1 MSRFSKCLWIQN
13 CWTCYSAGTKRHKFF
28 FCLVEGYMIP
38 NRILAITLAMEQ
50 LFFLQS
56 LITDGQPNKMPT
68 AKGCLKFYKHLS
80 NQTTSWNRVSPID
93 KHMEACLF
101 PTMLHSHCSLVV
113 LLLGGNWGDTTF
125 LLSVH
130 EIVSF
135 LQHKMIIES
144 NSSLLN
150 KVFCQAFYYCSKCVV
165 TCTYLYLQFWAI
177 LPIIAH
183 NYTILKGR
191 NLLLSSE
198 NLSGAHFPAQIPTSR
213 SVLRSFGVRVED
225 RKS

>member
-1 MSRFSKCLWIQN
+1 MPLNSELLNLLFCRYKKTQVFLFGRRVYDSQQDFGNNLGHGAAFS
-13 CWTCYSAGTKRHKFF
+13 
-28 FCLVEGYMIP
+28 
-38 NRILAITLAMEQ
+38 
-50 LFFLQS
+50 LQS

-80 NQTTSWNRVSPID
+80 NQSTSWNRVSPID

-101 PTMLHSHCSLVV
+101 PTMLHSHCCIVV

-135 LQHKMIIES
+135 LQHKIIIES
-144 NSSLLN
+144 NSSLPN

-183 NYTILKGR
+183 NYTLLKGR
-191 NLLLSSE
+191 NLLLRIWAE
-198 NLSGAHFPAQIPTSR
+198 PIFQLKFPPTDLYYSHLVCGWR
-213 SVLRSFGVRVED
+213 TESL
-225 RKS
+225 K